1 MKRLLSAAVCLLLLI
16 AAAGCGSPS
25 GLSSAKVNIVAT
37 VFPLYDWVR
46 ELTAGADGVE
56 VTLLLDNGVD
66 LHSYQPTADDILK
79 ISTCDLFVFVGGES
93 DDWVEDALKES
104 VNKNMETA
112 DLLALLGE
120 NAKAEE
126 HVEGMEEE
134 LEEEEH
140 GEEDAHEED
149 EEPEID
155 EHVWLSLKNAA
166 FFCRQ
171 LTNRLEKL
179 DSQNASLYRANRD
192 AYLEKLDEL
201 DERYHAA
208 AETAKMKT
216 LIFAD
221 RFPFRYLTDDYGLSY
236 YAAFAGCSAES
247 EAKFETVIFLA
258 KKVDELGTGCVLQLE
273 SSDGSLARTV
283 VRNTAAKNQKI
294 LTLNSLQSATAED
307 AKSGVTYLSLM
318 EANLEVLKEAL
329 AG

>member
-1 MKRLLSAAVCLLLLI
+1 MKKVCIMCFCLLFLLS

-134 LEEEEH
+134 H

-171 LTNRLEKL
+171 LTKRLEKL
-179 DSQNASLYRANRD
+179 DGQNASLYRANRD

-208 AETAKMKT
+208 AENAKMKT